1 MKKLFALLLV
11 IVTVFSL
18 NSCMIINYF
27 SNLNVQ
33 HRQLKEAI
41 LFTNENGDTASEQLD
56 YIEELLSN
64 LPDSTKDTATIREQY
79 NKIKTEFD
87 TLNNSYR
94 TMQQRHDAAMTL
106 LKYDEKYDDWNLNNL
121 VLQNMLEDD
130 AVFGAVLFATW
141 KNSSGYYIEFFE
153 KTSNDTWFHYNIP
166 TNEKSGVEYYYYIEN
181 NVLGFCPQKDSSAK
195 FPVWGILE
203 VSYDEIHIFCYAN
216 TTHYYLKNVS
226 DK

>member
-18 NSCMIINYF
+18 NSCMVINYF

-41 LFTNENGDTASEQLD
+41 LFTNENGDTASEQLE
-56 YIEELLSN
+56 YIAELLRY
-64 LPDSTKDTATIREQY
+64 LPDSYRDTATIKIQY
-79 NKIKTEFD
+79 DKIKTEFD
-87 TLNNSYR
+87 TLNNIYR

-106 LKYDEKYDDWNLNNL
+106 LKYDEAFPDWNLNNL
-121 VLQNMLEDD
+121 VLQNMLEKSF
-130 AVFGAVLFATW
+130 VFSVVLFATW
-141 KNSSGYYIEFFE
+141 KNSSGYYIQFYE
-153 KTSNDTWFHYNIP
+153 KISNETWFRTNIP
-166 TNEKSGVEYYYYIEN
+166 NSKKENTDYFYYIDQ
-181 NVLGFCPQKDSSAK
+181 NVIGYQPTTDASSA
-195 FPVWGILE
+195 FPAYGILE

-216 TTHYYLKNVS
+216 ATHYYLSNVS